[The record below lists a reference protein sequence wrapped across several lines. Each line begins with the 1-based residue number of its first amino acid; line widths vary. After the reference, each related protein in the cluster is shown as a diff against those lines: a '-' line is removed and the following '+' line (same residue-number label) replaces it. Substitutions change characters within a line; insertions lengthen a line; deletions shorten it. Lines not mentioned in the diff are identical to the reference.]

1 MKFKLNLSLIYSH
14 IFTAY
19 SPPCLNLSLAS
30 LAPQRI
36 LLHAEAEVLR
46 CMFHLTLSWSGD
58 KVSPETD
65 DMLEVVGLENRDNK
79 TVSVCQCCSQS
90 AGILPKRA
98 WFMHKMAVGSRCRRC
113 KSYGPF
119 IKPHTHTTEW
129 ESSPCT
135 SGYKT
140 CLQILQVGGFK
151 QLETS
156 SIFIPCQYV
165 ELPHLAKL

>member
-1 MKFKLNLSLIYSH
+1 
-14 IFTAY
+14 
-19 SPPCLNLSLAS
+19 
-30 LAPQRI
+30 
-36 LLHAEAEVLR
+36 
-46 CMFHLTLSWSGD
+46 
-58 KVSPETD
+58 
-65 DMLEVVGLENRDNK
+65 
-79 TVSVCQCCSQS
+79 
-90 AGILPKRA
+90 
-98 WFMHKMAVGSRCRRC
+98 MHKMAVGSRCRRC

-156 SIFIPCQYV
+156 SIFIPCFFSSCFLFLKVLPSAHLPRKYPPVAQLRHDAVATSVASCCGTAV
-165 ELPHLAKL
+165 EIFLCRAWATGQLAMQPTLQEAPLWPLGLSSGRTH